1 MRLPQGYNT
10 KIGETGKLL
19 SGGQRQRISIARA
32 FIRNAPILVLDEA
45 TGNLDSNAEAEVQAA
60 VDRLAED
67 RTVICV
73 AHRLATLANTD
84 KIIVISQGQIA
95 EQGSY
100 QELLRSGG
108 IFAGL
113 AKKQGLSASA

>member
-1 MRLPQGYNT
+1 
-10 KIGETGKLL
+10 
-19 SGGQRQRISIARA
+19 IARA

-73 AHRLATLANTD
+73 AHRLSTLANTD
-84 KIIVISQGQIA
+84 KIIVLSAGQIV
-95 EQGSY
+95 EQGHY

-113 AKKQGLSASA
+113 ARKQGLVS